1 MLSLQTIREKPHLVR
16 AALVSRGAELPL
28 LDEVLTLDREWR
40 RELGELEALRAERNE
55 TSRRMGSQVARSPE
69 VLAHM
74 RDLSERIKALE
85 ATVEGQEAALNDRLL
100 VLPNIP
106 HGSVPYGTDAS
117 ENKIVRQWGTP
128 RTFDSAPKPH
138 WELGERLGII
148 DFERGVKLS
157 GSRFYVMKGLGAR
170 MERGLINLMLDMHT
184 KEHGYTEV
192 LPPYL
197 VRREIMVGTGQ
208 LPKFEA
214 EAYRTDDDMFLVPT
228 AEVPLTNL
236 HREEILEASA
246 LPICYTAY
254 SPCFRREAGAA
265 GRDTRGLKRVHQ
277 FDKVE
282 LVKFATTESSYE
294 ELESLVGDA
303 EAVLQRLGLA
313 YRVVLLCT
321 GDMGF
326 ASAKTYDLEVW
337 APGVGEWLEVSSC
350 SNCGD
355 FQARRANIRYRP
367 EPSARPEFVHTLNG
381 SGLALPRIV
390 IALLENGQQED
401 GSVRLP
407 ETLIPYVGTG
417 MLTAAD

>member
-1 MLSLQTIREKPHLVR
+1 MLSLQAIRERPDLVR

-157 GSRFYVMKGLGAR
+157 GSRFYMMKGLGAR

-417 MLTAAD
+417 MLAA

>member
-1 MLSLQTIREKPHLVR
+1 MLSLQAIRERPDLVR

-85 ATVEGQEAALNDRLL
+85 ATVEGREAALNDRLL

-417 MLTAAD
+417 MLAA

>member
-1 MLSLQTIREKPHLVR
+1 MLSLQAIRERPDLVR

-337 APGVGEWLEVSSC
+337 APGVGEWLEGSSC

-417 MLTAAD
+417 MLAA

>member
-1 MLSLQTIREKPHLVR
+1 MLSLQAIRERPDLVR

-282 LVKFATTESSYE
+282 LVKFATPESSYE

-417 MLTAAD
+417 MLAA

>member
-1 MLSLQTIREKPHLVR
+1 MLSLQAIRERPDLVR

-401 GSVRLP
+401 GSIRLP
-407 ETLIPYVGTG
+407 ETLIPYTGTG
-417 MLTAAD
+417 MLTA

>member
-1 MLSLQTIREKPHLVR
+1 MLSLQTIREKPDLVR

-55 TSRRMGSQVARSPE
+55 TSRRMGSEVARSPE

-74 RDLSERIKALE
+74 RDLSERIKGLE
-85 ATVEGQEAALNDRLL
+85 ATVEEREAALNHRLL

-106 HGSVPYGTDAS
+106 HGSVPYGTDAN
-117 ENKIVRQWGTP
+117 ENKIVRQWGTT
-128 RTFDSAPKPH
+128 RTFDFAPKPH

-157 GSRFYVMKGLGAR
+157 GSRFYMMKGLGAR
-170 MERGLINLMLDMHT
+170 MERGLINFMLDMHT

-236 HREEILEASA
+236 HREEILEDSA

-282 LVKFATTESSYE
+282 LVKFATPESSYE

-337 APGVGEWLEVSSC
+337 APGLGEWLEVSSC

-367 EPSARPEFVHTLNG
+367 GPGAKPEFVHTLNG

-401 GSVRLP
+401 GSIRLP
-407 ETLIPYVGTG
+407 ETVIPYVGTG
-417 MLTAAD
+417 MLTA

>member
-1 MLSLQTIREKPHLVR
+1 MLSLQAIRERPDLVR

-85 ATVEGQEAALNDRLL
+85 ATVEGREAALNDRLL

-282 LVKFATTESSYE
+282 LVKFA
-294 ELESLVGDA
+294 
-303 EAVLQRLGLA
+303 
-313 YRVVLLCT
+313 
-321 GDMGF
+321 
-326 ASAKTYDLEVW
+326 
-337 APGVGEWLEVSSC
+337 
-350 SNCGD
+350 
-355 FQARRANIRYRP
+355 RP
-367 EPSARPEFVHTLNG
+367 EPFSVCTN
-381 SGLALPRIV
+381 SGLAL
-390 IALLENGQQED
+390 
-401 GSVRLP
+401 GSGR
-407 ETLIPYVGTG
+407 
-417 MLTAAD
+417 

>member
-1 MLSLQTIREKPHLVR
+1 MLSLQTIREKPDLVR

-85 ATVEGQEAALNDRLL
+85 ATVEGREAALNDRLL

-282 LVKFATTESSYE
+282 LVKFATPESSYE

-417 MLTAAD
+417 MLTAL

>member
-1 MLSLQTIREKPHLVR
+1 MLSLQAIRERPDLVR

-417 MLTAAD
+417 MLTA

>member
-1 MLSLQTIREKPHLVR
+1 MLSLQAIRERPDLVR

-282 LVKFATTESSYE
+282 LVKFATPDSSYE

-417 MLTAAD
+417 MLAA

>member
-1 MLSLQTIREKPHLVR
+1 MLSMQAIREKPDLVR
-16 AALVSRGAELPL
+16 AALASRGAELPL
-28 LDEVLTLDREWR
+28 LEEVLTLDREWR

-55 TSRRMGSQVARSPE
+55 TSRRMGSEVARSPE

-74 RDLSERIKALE
+74 RDLSERIKGLE
-85 ATVEGQEAALNDRLL
+85 ATVEEREAALNDRLL

-106 HGSVPYGTDAS
+106 HGSVPYGADAS

-128 RTFDSAPKPH
+128 RTFDFAPNPH

-197 VRREIMVGTGQ
+197 VRREIMVGVGQ
-208 LPKFEA
+208 LPKFET
-214 EAYRTDDDMFLVPT
+214 EAYRTDDDMFLIPT
-228 AEVPLTNL
+228 AEAPLTNL
-236 HREEILEASA
+236 HREEILEDSA
-246 LPICYTAY
+246 LPIHYTAY

-282 LVKFATTESSYE
+282 LVKFATPESSDD

-337 APGVGEWLEVSSC
+337 APGLGEWLEVSSC

-367 EPSARPEFVHTLNG
+367 EPRARPEFVHTLNG